1 MKSFKS
7 LVFLATLFLLL
18 CNTGC
23 KNKTSKPIPSL
34 ASIDLLRGDLVLCGG
49 TQFGEVSFSFYCQYE
64 TRDMFDLGL
73 SLLHSFEYEEA
84 EKAFVKVIDA
94 DPNCSM
100 AYWGVAMSNFRSL
113 WIQSGTDYL
122 KKGAALLAIANELQK
137 SKREQEYLDAIG
149 EFYKDW
155 EHVDEKTRI
164 LNFEKKMELIYKK
177 HEDDKEAAIFYALA
191 LRASADPADKTYANQ
206 LKSGKILESIF
217 PDQPDHPGI
226 AHYIIHNYDYPE
238 LAELALSTA
247 RRYAD
252 IAPASAHAQHMP
264 SHIFTRL
271 GLWDESIDTNINS
284 TSSAVCYSQSI
295 DPDSHWAQELHAMD
309 YLVYAYL
316 QRGNNKMAMAQN
328 EYMYTFKKVFPLDFA
343 ASYAMLAI
351 PARIVLENKQWEK
364 AANLE
369 LPPIDFP
376 WHQFPWQMSIL
387 HFTKAMGY
395 SHIGNIA
402 SAEKEVAILQSFHQE
417 LLKINDEYKAKQVL
431 IQIKTS
437 QAWIHFAKKNY
448 EKAVVFMTEA
458 ANMEK
463 DTAKHPVTP
472 GEVLPTR
479 ELLGDLYLALNKP
492 IEALESYEVD
502 IKRHPNRFNGIYGAA
517 IASKQSGDLEK
528 AKMYF
533 EQLLKLTENSNS
545 ERPEIIDAKI
555 FIDNINK
562 VI

>member
-1 MKSFKS
+1 MKSLKT
-7 LVFLATLFLLL
+7 TLQLLCFLLL
-18 CNTGC
+18 LFTTSC
-23 KNKTSKPIPSL
+23 KSKTTKSVPSL
-34 ASIDLLRGDLVLCGG
+34 TSIDLLRGDLVLCSG

-113 WIQSGTDYL
+113 WMQSGTDYL
-122 KKGAALLAIANELQK
+122 KKGTTLLQIADALPK
-137 SKREQEYLDAIG
+137 SEREQEYLDAIG

-155 EHVDEKTRI
+155 EFVDEKTRI
-164 LNFEKKMELIYKK
+164 LNFEKKMELIYNE

-191 LRASADPADKTYANQ
+191 LRASADPADKTYSNQ

-217 PDQPDHPGI
+217 PDKPNHPGI

-238 LAELALSTA
+238 LAKLALETA

-284 TSSAVCYSQSI
+284 TSSAVCYSESV
-295 DPDSHWAQELHAMD
+295 DPDAHWAQELHAMD

-316 QRGNNKMAMAQN
+316 QRGNNKMAIAQN
-328 EYMYTFKKVFPLDFA
+328 EYMHTFKKVFPLDFA

-351 PARIVLENKQWEK
+351 PARIVLENKHWEK
-364 AANLE
+364 AANLQ

-395 SHIGNIA
+395 SHLGDIV
-402 SAEKEVAILQSFHQE
+402 SSEKEVSILQSFHKE
-417 LLKINDEYKAKQVL
+417 LININDVYAAKQVL

-437 QAWIHFAKKNY
+437 QAWIHYATNNY
-448 EKAVVFMTEA
+448 EEAVALMIEA
-458 ANMEK
+458 AKLEDN
-463 DTAKHPVTP
+463 TAKHPVTP

-479 ELLGDLYLALNKP
+479 ELLGDLYLALSKP
-492 IEALESYEVD
+492 EKALESYETD
-502 IKRHPNRFNGIYGAA
+502 INKHPNRFNGLYGAA
-517 IASKQSGDLEK
+517 IAAKQAGNKEK
-528 AKMYF
+528 ATLYF
-533 EQLLKLTENSNS
+533 NQLIELTKDSNS
-545 ERPEIIDAKI
+545 DRIEIVEAKE
-555 FIDNINK
+555 FIGQKSI
-562 VI
+562 

>member
-113 WIQSGTDYL
+113 WMQSGTDYL